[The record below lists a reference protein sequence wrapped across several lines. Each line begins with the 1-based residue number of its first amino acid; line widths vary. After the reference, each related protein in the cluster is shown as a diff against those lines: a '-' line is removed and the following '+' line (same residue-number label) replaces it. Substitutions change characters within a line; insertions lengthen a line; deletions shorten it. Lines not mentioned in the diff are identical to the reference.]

1 MRGRAGRRPANST
14 RRVCF
19 CCPASSKPVV
29 VCGAFTC
36 LPAQEIKRI
45 QAVPLVIGQF
55 MEMIDSNYGIVSS
68 TTGSTYHVRILST
81 LDKEKLKP
89 NTSIALHR
97 HAHSVVEILPPEA
110 DSSVQM
116 LQMTERPDVT
126 YEVSGP

>member
-1 MRGRAGRRPANST
+1 MVAGGQGGVARQGREGKGREGASCLT
-14 RRVCF
+14 GHVCPPL
-19 CCPASSKPVV
+19 CV
-29 VCGAFTC
+29 
-36 LPAQEIKRI
+36 QEIKRI

-55 MEMIDSNYGIVSS
+55 MEMIDTNYGIVSS

-126 YEVSGP
+126 YEV

>member
-1 MRGRAGRRPANST
+1 MGKEEWQGREGKGRGQLSDTGHSHPH
-14 RRVCF
+14 
-19 CCPASSKPVV
+19 CPPLCV
-29 VCGAFTC
+29 
-36 LPAQEIKRI
+36 QEIKRI

-55 MEMIDSNYGIVSS
+55 MEMIDTNYGIVSS

-97 HAHSVVEILPPEA
+97 HEHSVVEILPPEA

-126 YEVSGP
+126 YEV

>member
-1 MRGRAGRRPANST
+1 MGKEEWQGREGKGRGQLSDTGHSHPH
-14 RRVCF
+14 
-19 CCPASSKPVV
+19 CPPLCV
-29 VCGAFTC
+29 
-36 LPAQEIKRI
+36 QEIKRI

-55 MEMIDSNYGIVSS
+55 MEMIDTNYGIVSS

-126 YEVSGP
+126 YEV

>member
-1 MRGRAGRRPANST
+1 M
-14 RRVCF
+14 
-19 CCPASSKPVV
+19 
-29 VCGAFTC
+29 
-36 LPAQEIKRI
+36 QEIKRI

-55 MEMIDSNYGIVSS
+55 MEMIDTNYGIVSS

-126 YEVSGP
+126 YEV